1 MWEEFREC
9 WWVYFYAEDCMFCV
23 YIFRIKDMVRVIR
36 KLKIIVR
43 RIIMSGVGN
52 WEIVRRRL
60 RIYREIVRRRL
71 RMYRDCVM
79 KKIGLLIIEELVITY
94 KDKKR
99 LRKINN
105 T

>member
-1 MWEEFREC
+1 MWEEFGEC

-23 YIFRIKDMVRVIR
+23 YIFRIRDMVRVIR

-52 WEIVRRRL
+52 W
-60 RIYREIVRRRL
+60 EIVRRRL